1 MSSGRRGPN
10 GLTDFERDI
19 CHAVDRGL
27 TNKAAYRAVR
37 PNAKASDITGEQ
49 YVWRVRQRSQ
59 CAAYL
64 KELKAR
70 SLARHLDAKDQIIE
84 ELALV
89 AFSDIGDL
97 LVSGPDGLTVKPL
110 DTLPSALRRPL
121 SGITIRRTAHGG
133 TVRLR
138 MHDKL
143 RALDK
148 LSQML
153 GLNDPAERPG
163 ADNPAEPMSDV
174 ERAQRLAAL
183 LRLAAEAE
191 GGTADGAAAD
201 GEGR

>member
-1 MSSGRRGPN
+1 MSAGRRGPN

-19 CHAVDRGL
+19 CHAVDKGL
-27 TNKAAYRAVR
+27 TNRAAYRAVR
-37 PNAKASDITGEQ
+37 PNATASDVTCEQ
-49 YVWRVRQRSQ
+49 YVWRVRQRPQ
-59 CAAYL
+59 CVAYL
-64 KELKAR
+64 KELKAK

-97 LVSGPDGLTVKPL
+97 LVSGPDGLTVKPI

-121 SGITIRRTAHGG
+121 SGITIRRTAHGD

-143 RALDK
+143 RALEK

-153 GLNDPAERPG
+153 GLNDPAARPG
-163 ADNPAEPMSDV
+163 AGNRTEPLSEL
-174 ERAQRLAAL
+174 ERAQRVAAL
-183 LRLAAEAE
+183 LRIAAEAE
-191 GGTADGAAAD
+191 SGTAEGEAAAD
-201 GEGR
+201 

>member
-37 PNAKASDITGEQ
+37 PDAKASDVTGDQ
-49 YVWRVRQRSQ
+49 YVRRVRQRPQ

-70 SLARHLDAKDQIIE
+70 SLARHLGAKDQIIE

-89 AFSDIGDL
+89 AFADIGDL
-97 LVSGPDGLTVKPL
+97 LVSGPAGLTVRPL

-121 SGITIRRTAHGG
+121 SGITIRRTAHGD

-153 GLNDPAERPG
+153 GLNDPAARPG
-163 ADNPAEPMSDV
+163 ADNPAAEMSEL

-183 LRLAAEAE
+183 LRLAAQAE
-191 GGTADGAAAD
+191 GGTADG
-201 GEGR
+201 EGR